1 MMRGATASGFET
13 VASATSSTTEERVRV
28 GTRGGVGE
36 SPLRP
41 DGTLKV
47 TGDFAYASD
56 LWMDDMLWGV
66 TLRSPHPSARILGVD
81 ITEALKTAGV
91 FAVLTHD
98 DVPGAKYYG
107 LEHQDQPVLAIDV
120 VRYQGEPIA
129 LVAADHPET
138 ARQAMK
144 KIVVEYDVLE
154 PIVDAEKALL
164 PDSPRLHPDGN
175 LVRHVKI
182 RVGDPSPS
190 AEIVVSG
197 DYEVGMQDQAFLGPE
212 SGLAVPDDVGG
223 VDLFV
228 ATQWLHADQRQ
239 VCSALGLGPDQV
251 RLRLSGVG
259 GAFGG
264 REDLSMHVHGCLL
277 ALHTRKPV
285 KMVYNR
291 EESFFGHVHRHP
303 ASMHYEYGAD
313 RDGKLVYARV
323 TIHLDGGAYASS
335 TPAVVGNA
343 GTMGLGPYEIPNIH
357 LDCYGSYT
365 NNPPC
370 GAMRGFGSVQTAFA
384 VEAIMDRLAD
394 AVGVDPVEIRVRNGF
409 QEGSRAPTGQII
421 DSAAPVAELVQRLKA
436 MPMPEERGHLDRL
449 DTALDKLD
457 HRTGADHRTGVD
469 LRQMPGGVSNATHGE
484 GVRRGV
490 GYAVAYKNVGFS
502 EGFDDYSTAQVRLGI
517 VGGQPLVTVITA
529 SAEVGQGL
537 ITVEQ
542 QICRTELGVE
552 RVVVAPKDTQ
562 VGSAGSSS
570 ASRQTYVT
578 GGAVKAAC
586 ESVRRLVF
594 AKAESRLGQVVDDLV
609 LEDGQ
614 VLSRTYGVSMSL
626 VELLGKDQVED
637 TVEWRHRTTYP
648 IDPETGQGFA
658 HVQYAFAA
666 HRAVVDVDVELGLV
680 KVVELACT
688 QDVGKAMNP
697 QAVVGQIQGGST
709 QGLGLALMEEI
720 QIVDGKITNPSFT
733 DYLIPT
739 ILDTPPMPI
748 EVLEYADPH
757 APYGLRGVGEAPT
770 ISSGPAV
777 AAAIR
782 AATGVDLRRVPIRPE
797 DVTGTR

>member
-1 MMRGATASGFET
+1 MMRGAGTSGFET
-13 VASATSSTTEERVRV
+13 VASATSATTGVASATSSTTKEKAPAR
-28 GTRGGVGE
+28 TAGGVGE

-66 TLRSPHPSARILGVD
+66 TLRSPHPSARILRVD

-154 PIVDAEKALL
+154 PVVDAEKALL
-164 PDSPRLHPDGN
+164 PDSRRLHPGGN

-182 RVGDPSPS
+182 RVGVPSPT
-190 AEIVVSG
+190 AEVVVSG

-303 ASMHYEYGAD
+303 ASMHYEYGAG

-357 LDCYGSYT
+357 LDCYGAYT

-384 VEAIMDRLAD
+384 VEAIMDKLAD
-394 AVGVDPVEIRVRNGF
+394 AVGVDPVEIRVLNGF
-409 QEGSRAPTGQII
+409 KEGSTAPTGQII

-436 MPMPEERGHLDRL
+436 MALPEEREP
-449 DTALDKLD
+449 
-457 HRTGADHRTGVD
+457 DHRTGVD
-469 LRQMPGGVSNATHGE
+469 LRTMPGGVSNTTHGE

-502 EGFDDYSTAQVRLGI
+502 EGFDDYSTARVRLAI

-529 SAEVGQGL
+529 AAEVGQGL

-594 AKAESRLGQVVDDLV
+594 ARAESRLGQVVDDLV

-614 VLSRTYGVSMSL
+614 VLSRSYGVSMSL